1 MEENNNNNEPEVNK
15 NNFKNE
21 TKDAVNKVKDAFK
34 GTDFKSELN
43 NLKNFFVSF
52 AKSPIQTV
60 KSIASGERNGI
71 VISIV
76 LLVLMILLNIIGD
89 AIYYGINE
97 YLEITAK
104 IIVLDIISPIIFVA
118 VFSAMTYFFSG
129 KNKKSIATVIP
140 AIMVAFTLFVIRDI
154 IYVLYTLINEAISI
168 YFIYNMVSLT
178 INFMTMVLLMYT
190 IRELITKT
198 DEEDKDFRRIIL
210 IVFVSYAIVC
220 ILTKLEIYS
229 SI

>member
-15 NNFKNE
+15 NNFKKE

-43 NLKNFFVSF
+43 NLKKFFVNF
-52 AKSPIQTV
+52 VKSPIQTV
-60 KSIASGERNGI
+60 KSIASGESNGI

-89 AIYYGINE
+89 AIYYGMNE

-140 AIMVAFTLFVIRDI
+140 AIMVAFTPFVIRDI

-168 YFIYNMVSLT
+168 YFIYNMISLT

>member
-1 MEENNNNNEPEVNK
+1 
-15 NNFKNE
+15 
-21 TKDAVNKVKDAFK
+21 
-34 GTDFKSELN
+34 
-43 NLKNFFVSF
+43 
-52 AKSPIQTV
+52 
-60 KSIASGERNGI
+60 
-71 VISIV
+71 
-76 LLVLMILLNIIGD
+76 MILLNIIGD
-89 AIYYGINE
+89 AIYYGMNE

-140 AIMVAFTLFVIRDI
+140 AIMVAFTPFVIRDI

-168 YFIYNMVSLT
+168 YFIYNMISLT